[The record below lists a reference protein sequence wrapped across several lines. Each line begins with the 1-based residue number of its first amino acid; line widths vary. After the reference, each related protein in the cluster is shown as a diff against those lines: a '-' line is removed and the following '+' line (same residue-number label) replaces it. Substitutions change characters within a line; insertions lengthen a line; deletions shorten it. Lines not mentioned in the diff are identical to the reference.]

1 MLIRYKNQ
9 YNYLPSSYINN
20 KEREKSMSYNNYII
34 LVLVIM
40 ISIGIL
46 IIDYNKSL
54 SSKEQVEIVNEDFNK
69 NNVSSNSKNIHNI
82 VESLFGFE
90 EKMFRVDNLL
100 ITKDNVISKITFY
113 NNKDI
118 DEFINYYSK
127 NNYIKVKSMEYV
139 KDLENKYSFNVNLS
153 Y

>member
-9 YNYLPSSYINN
+9 YNYLPSSYIHN

-40 ISIGIL
+40 MSIGIL